1 MQLGVGDGA
10 GVVYGGYLQLGVDG
24 GVGLGL
30 GDEDGDL
37 QVGLGVAAGH
47 LFEDKDERYYCLG
60 ALVYDEEFCLPV
72 LMLVKACCN
81 STACLIGWPPE

>member
-1 MQLGVGDGA
+1 MQLGGDG
-10 GVVYGGYLQLGVDG
+10 GLGLDDVGYLQLGVDG

-60 ALVYDEEFCLPV
+60 ALVYDEEFCL
-72 LMLVKACCN
+72 LV
-81 STACLIGWPPE
+81 SMFRVSSFVVPRV